1 MAKLLRTS
9 FLQVIDIKIKDKKKF
24 KIIINIAIFLS
35 FFAVTSSIITIFYEN
50 KINKIKDEIL
60 STQRMIY
67 IFEATQTHL
76 PFKLMLSSKH
86 LDDLKRRE
94 TLMNLNVYSGI
105 SVFNE
110 SSRQMY
116 YFPFTEI
123 KSHAINFFELFEELF
138 KITNH
143 LISTGKESE
152 EQTKEQLVDKYLY
165 LFTQHQDLVKKKEEF
180 TKIINEVDE
189 DLKKYGKKEIDFPD
203 NYYHKYANFYFI
215 AEENINLL
223 TNFIRDC
230 LGILNQEMSNEE
242 KNVLKLTKEI
252 SILSNKSSNTI
263 LIAFFIQLIIF
274 LIIQY
279 MEVATTR
286 EQNEKR

>member
-1 MAKLLRTS
+1 KNITKIEIASGLKEIPSKLIKMGKLLRTS

-152 EQTKEQLVDKYLY
+152 E
-165 LFTQHQDLVKKKEEF
+165 
-180 TKIINEVDE
+180 
-189 DLKKYGKKEIDFPD
+189 
-203 NYYHKYANFYFI
+203 
-215 AEENINLL
+215 
-223 TNFIRDC
+223 
-230 LGILNQEMSNEE
+230 
-242 KNVLKLTKEI
+242 LTKE
-252 SILSNKSSNTI
+252 
-263 LIAFFIQLIIF
+263 
-274 LIIQY
+274 
-279 MEVATTR
+279 
-286 EQNEKR
+286 